1 MFFFWFQTKDL
12 DNYKDLRP
20 AISLRDPRM
29 VRLFVNSFLFQL
41 VNPVLLPSPVLARQ
55 IHVILFRWSNNGIFL
70 ISSLM
75 GWMMGQLIFTSLS
88 RLFIARIERDSPMVH
103 LFFKRGIH
111 ATFSIITLFHVIC
124 CLGRAPIP
132 FCTKKYN
139 NDFLEKDLEFQNIKN
154 TDIIWWIFKPWP
166 VSFFDLERSNQPT
179 RFKRISRINGN
190 SFVKT
195 KVSNYFFG
203 KCLTDGKQRLCFAA
217 LPGLSILD
225 NEIEESL
232 EKEKYGVS
240 IARSSPYQDWIF
252 DELAKAESLTKELK
266 DRIDLLDAGSTFWN
280 AMEKETNLAIAES
293 STRLPKVYDPFLAKF
308 SGIKIQI
315 PETSFAAD
323 ELNPAT
329 EEKTEFLDE
338 IESIVTIE
346 SSVDT
351 DERIEDWISGNN
363 TQSKHMKTAPL
374 PWDELPKRTQR
385 LFHFMANDRFLSQS
399 NIPDIVNEIENSYRV
414 DIIWEDI
421 FDLDPLERTLFFT
434 YLQED
439 YCSFNKLNLYN
450 ILSVNGEKLSQDPR
464 YQVCSIHEVEDLE
477 KVLVHYTQTIFES
490 KYELPGIDSDIR
502 YRKLKNLGITFGNT
516 KRKTTKIVKRFER
529 VPDFRRRIVKGSL
542 RSKRRKIPLWRF
554 LEDKVHS
561 PFFLRF
567 LEVPNLIK
575 ISGLK
580 LFFRPN
586 YEKTFIKLERRTLE
600 SKKSR
605 LVSKTKKLM
614 EFQNNSPSMIAAR
627 MDIAPIH
634 SGRGLLLVFQA
645 ILRKYFTMPLA
656 IICKNIVR
664 SLLRQDSEWDIDWM
678 EWSRE
683 TYINCT
689 YDGEEYSQI
698 RFPGRWL
705 KEGLQIKILYPFELK
720 PWHTYDK
727 KKQSIVREGENLKP
741 SQNPLSKKADGFIQV
756 QGRPP
761 FSYLTAWG
769 FQVEV
774 PFGKLKKQSS
784 FWKPIRKKLFRIFQK
799 NFMWRVRQFFR
810 LYTKLNL
817 SVIPK
822 SGEIFDSMREI
833 GIVSN
838 NSSFKRIKT
847 FDKENLNFNSDRETF
862 QIEFENSIESKWNFG
877 ESGSTFFLL
886 PSQFGREFLGFKEI
900 HLQLRLS
907 LTKVTEHFF
916 EISSKV
922 CRITQRALVHYL
934 TQLFVLQRQLI
945 RTAKSNVVNNFRG
958 EYSGVFLHETKGL
971 VSRTNRFQS
980 ISQAYIYDKLWSTSI
995 DGISYLNLLLTKNPE
1010 SDVHTA
1016 KTKNNRDQ
1024 GQKTE
1029 TFQSIQPSDYNEYV
1043 DINPTN
1049 QSFLSCFMNENIIKY
1064 GEGWGFPK
1072 QLSAL
1077 DLNNWNNWIDSFSR
1091 YNLPLEVW
1099 DSVASQK
1106 WKLHLFN
1113 SDEFYSTET
1122 EVPKK
1127 KNTSSEQEEIQSY
1140 SIYVKNPLLKDRINN
1155 YNKRVKYSYLL
1166 NSFTDYLRDGHT
1178 HQFST
1183 QQDLLILKRT
1193 FESKKL
1199 TDRFYNLFNENEIDF
1214 FGGIYLELV
1223 EFSLDFM
1230 NISDIEDIGDFANI
1244 SNNYHIPDT
1253 GEIPDIDSINNTEE
1267 ISDTQD
1273 ILINTQDLSPHR
1285 EILFADPEGFPD
1297 LDDLDDIPNVEDIP
1311 GIILYPD
1318 IENPPNI
1325 DDDRDIDIDD
1335 DRDIDIDDDRDIDID
1350 DDRDIEAD
1358 VDIRSGPGIEDG
1370 RDIEDCQNIG
1380 NGLDLENLPYIDD
1393 FSDIDDF
1400 IDSEKISNF
1409 NELAYVDQFY
1419 QKKIES
1425 EIKINSIFDLKFLI
1439 IPHYTSLKNFFKK
1452 KIESSLVFSSAKKGD
1467 THNKMSNDSELIS
1480 NNSEIKPTN
1489 TELTVKNRELTSN
1502 DLELTLKNIE
1512 LTLNK
1517 KELVSNHFHFYKK
1530 FKDTLKNK
1538 YKISL
1543 KERESLNY
1551 ISRWKWKSKALE
1563 EKLENLRSF
1572 IVLVDVLENDQEIIA
1587 FCSNTG
1593 IKSDLLNLFLHKNRR
1608 NITEKLSYFCAHRLV
1623 PISKEPSFMY
1633 RTINLLCKLNQK
1645 FTTRVKKQ
1653 LPNHQINNESI
1664 PSLSFIATEKIKRIK
1679 QKIEEI
1685 EEQYGCYNVEDLLLS
1700 GRRRELR
1707 FLQSVG
1713 DINALE
1719 SESEEE
1725 ISDLFTEI
1733 EQSCENETYG
1743 PSDIGKMKR
1752 FLWPSYRLEELACI
1766 GRFCFNISNG
1776 SYFTALKLRIYPTTL

>member
-1 MFFFWFQTKDL
+1 
-12 DNYKDLRP
+12 
-20 AISLRDPRM
+20 
-29 VRLFVNSFLFQL
+29 
-41 VNPVLLPSPVLARQ
+41 
-55 IHVILFRWSNNGIFL
+55 
-70 ISSLM
+70 
-75 GWMMGQLIFTSLS
+75 
-88 RLFIARIERDSPMVH
+88 
-103 LFFKRGIH
+103 
-111 ATFSIITLFHVIC
+111 
-124 CLGRAPIP
+124 
-132 FCTKKYN
+132 
-139 NDFLEKDLEFQNIKN
+139 
-154 TDIIWWIFKPWP
+154 
-166 VSFFDLERSNQPT
+166 
-179 RFKRISRINGN
+179 
-190 SFVKT
+190 
-195 KVSNYFFG
+195 
-203 KCLTDGKQRLCFAA
+203 
-217 LPGLSILD
+217 
-225 NEIEESL
+225 
-232 EKEKYGVS
+232 
-240 IARSSPYQDWIF
+240 
-252 DELAKAESLTKELK
+252 
-266 DRIDLLDAGSTFWN
+266 
-280 AMEKETNLAIAES
+280 MEKETRLAIVES

-323 ELNPAT
+323 GLNPAT
-329 EEKTEFLDE
+329 EEKTEFLDG

-363 TQSKHMKTAPL
+363 TQSKHRKTTPL
-374 PWDELPKRTQR
+374 PWDELPKKTQR

-399 NIPDIVNEIENSYRV
+399 NIPDIVNEIENSFRV
-414 DIIWEDI
+414 DIVWEDI
-421 FDLDPLERTLFFT
+421 FDLDPLERALFFT

-439 YCSFNKLNLYN
+439 YGSFNKVNLYN

-464 YQVCSIHEVEDLE
+464 YQVCPINEIEDLE

-490 KYELPGIDSDIR
+490 KYELPGIDSDVR

-516 KRKTTKIVKRFER
+516 KRKTAKIVKRFER

-567 LEVPNLIK
+567 FEVPNLIK
-575 ISGLK
+575 ISGWK
-580 LFFRPN
+580 LFFSPN
-586 YEKTFIKLERRTLE
+586 SEKTFINLERTTLE

-605 LVSKTKKLM
+605 LVSKTKKLI
-614 EFQNNSPSMIAAR
+614 ESQNNSPSMIAAR
-627 MDIAPIH
+627 MDIGPIH

-645 ILRKYFTMPLA
+645 ILRKYFRIPLA
-656 IICKNIVR
+656 IVCKNLVR

-727 KKQSIVREGENLKP
+727 KKQSILREGKNLKP
-741 SQNPLSKKADGFIQV
+741 SQNPLSKKPDDFIQV

-774 PFGKLKKQSS
+774 PFGKPKKQSS
-784 FWKPIRKKLFRIFQK
+784 FWKPIRKKLFRIWQK
-799 NFMWRVRQFFR
+799 NFMWRVRQFIR
-810 LYTKLNL
+810 LYTKWNFL
-817 SVIPK
+817 VIPK
-822 SGEIFDSMREI
+822 SGEIIDSMRQTQ
-833 GIVSN
+833 IVSN
-838 NSSFKRIKT
+838 NSSFKTIKS
-847 FDKENLNFNSDRETF
+847 FDKDNFNSDSETF
-862 QIEFENSIESKWNFG
+862 EIEFENSIESKWNFG
-877 ESGSTFFLL
+877 ESGSTLFIL
-886 PSQFGREFLGFKEI
+886 PSQIEIKFLGFKEI

-916 EISSKV
+916 GISSKV
-922 CRITQRALVHYL
+922 CRMTQRALVHYL
-934 TQLFVLQRQLI
+934 TQLFLLQRQLI
-945 RTAKSNVVNNFRG
+945 RTAKSNVVNNYRA
-958 EYSGVFLHETKGL
+958 EHSGVFLHGTRGL

-980 ISQAYIYDKLWSTSI
+980 ISQASIYDKLWSTSI
-995 DGISYLNLLLTKNPE
+995 DGISYLNLLLTNNPE
-1010 SDVHTA
+1010 SDVHIA

-1043 DINPTN
+1043 DMIPINQN
-1049 QSFLSCFMNENIIKY
+1049 FLSCFMNESIIQH
-1064 GEGWGFPK
+1064 GEDWGFPK

-1113 SDEFYSTET
+1113 SDELNSIET
-1122 EVPKK
+1122 EIPKK
-1127 KNTSSEQEEIQSY
+1127 KNPSSEQEELQSY

-1155 YNKRVKYSYLL
+1155 YNKRLKYSYLL

-1183 QQDLLILKRT
+1183 QQDSLIVKRT

-1214 FGGIYLELV
+1214 FRGIDLELV
-1223 EFSLDFM
+1223 EFGLDFL
-1230 NISDIEDIGDFANI
+1230 NIPDIEDIGYFPNI
-1244 SNNYHIPDT
+1244 SDNYDILDT
-1253 GEIPDIDSINNTEE
+1253 EKIPDIESINNTEE
-1267 ISDTQD
+1267 IYDTQD
-1273 ILINTQDLSPHR
+1273 ILINTQDLSSHR
-1285 EILFADPEGFPD
+1285 ESLFADPESFPD
-1297 LDDLDDIPNVEDIP
+1297 LDDLDDLHDLPNVEDIP

-1325 DDDRDIDIDD
+1325 DDDRDTDD
-1335 DRDIDIDDDRDIDID
+1335 DRDIDYDRNIDID
-1350 DDRDIEAD
+1350 DDCDIEDARDIEAD
-1358 VDIRSGPGIEDG
+1358 VDIISGPSIEDGRDVGTIPDIEDG
-1370 RDIEDCQNIG
+1370 RDIEDSHDIG
-1380 NGLDLENLPYIDD
+1380 NGPDLENLPYIDD
-1393 FSDIDDF
+1393 FSDIDDLL
-1400 IDSEKISNF
+1400 DSEKISNF
-1409 NELAYVDQFY
+1409 NQLAYVDQFY

-1439 IPHYTSLKNFFKK
+1439 IPHYTNLKNFFKK
-1452 KIESSLVFSSAKKGD
+1452 KIESSLVFSSAKKDD

-1517 KELVSNHFHFYKK
+1517 KELMSNHFHFYNR
-1530 FKDTLKNK
+1530 FKDTFKKK

-1543 KERESLNY
+1543 KERESFNY
-1551 ISRWKWKSKALE
+1551 ISRWKWKSKSLE
-1563 EKLENLRSF
+1563 EKLENLKSF
-1572 IVLVDVLENDQEIIA
+1572 MVIVDVLENDQEIIA
-1587 FCSNTG
+1587 FCSNIG

-1608 NITEKLSYFCAHRLV
+1608 NITENLSYFCAHRLV

-1645 FTTRVKKQ
+1645 FTTRFKKQ
-1653 LPNHQINNESI
+1653 LSNDQINNESI
-1664 PSLSFIATEKIKRIK
+1664 PSLSLIATEKIKRIK

-1685 EEQYGCYNVEDLLLS
+1685 EEQYGSYNVEDLLLS

-1713 DINALE
+1713 DINASE

-1733 EQSCENETYG
+1733 EQSCENETYD
-1743 PSDIGKMKR
+1743 PSHIRKVKR